1 MAEMAIFR
9 VARGRIVEKKWGLFD
24 RLGMVQQLRI
34 MPPAWPPMELLYEIT
49 MDVDVQDVGATPSGR
64 RRIVVVKN
72 GSFSGPRSRVALRR
86 RLVARTRRRL
96 AATGRPHHARDPR
109 RRADLR
115 LVPRHH
121 PRLSDRC
128 VDPLLPDGP
137 LLETAAEQYDW
148 LNHILAVG
156 YGRGAGSQV
165 GYTVHMIVE
174 TFKDSAAV
182 FRERGWLA
190 PDGLK
195 YVSSWLTAD
204 VTKCYQVME
213 CDDAVPEAER
223 RWGHARRCAVAALR
237 GHRPLCGGSQR
248 RPKATSRLRVVVRLP
263 GLRLKR
269 DGDHP
274 LEVVEVERFVDIRE
288 RANQEKE
295 LVGEFGPLSQLT
307 QRRHAVFV
315 EVLPDRACWISNLS
329 FHAPTPSSPPPP
341 SPAMTSCPI
350 LTGSSSRPGS
360 RRN

>member
-1 MAEMAIFR
+1 MAIFR
-9 VARGRIVEKKWGLFD
+9 VARKD
-24 RLGMVQQLRI
+24 RRQVGTLRSTRHGPQLRI

-49 MDVDVQDVGATPSGR
+49 MDVDVRDVGATPSGR

-96 AATGRPHHARDPR
+96 AATGRPHHTRDPR

-156 YGRGAGSQV
+156 YGRRAGSQV

-182 FRERGWLA
+182 PRAR
-190 PDGLK
+190 
-195 YVSSWLTAD
+195 TA
-204 VTKCYQVME
+204 
-213 CDDAVPEAER
+213 
-223 RWGHARRCAVAALR
+223 GARR
-237 GHRPLCGGSQR
+237 PE
-248 RPKATSRLRVVVRLP
+248 VRLELAH
-263 GLRLKR
+263 GRR
-269 DGDHP
+269 D
-274 LEVVEVERFVDIRE
+274 
-288 RANQEKE
+288 
-295 LVGEFGPLSQLT
+295 
-307 QRRHAVFV
+307 
-315 EVLPDRACWISNLS
+315 EVLPG
-329 FHAPTPSSPPPP
+329 HG
-341 SPAMTSCPI
+341 M
-350 LTGSSSRPGS
+350 
-360 RRN
+360 RRCCAES